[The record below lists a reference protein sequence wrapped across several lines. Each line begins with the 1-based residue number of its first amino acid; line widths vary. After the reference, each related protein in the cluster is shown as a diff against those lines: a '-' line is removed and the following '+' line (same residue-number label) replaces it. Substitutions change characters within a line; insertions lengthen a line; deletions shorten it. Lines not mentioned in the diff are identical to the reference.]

1 MSLLLL
7 VHLYIL
13 HHPSVNGPEYDH
25 NLFNPR
31 VRGLRHRTKAMQDIA
46 YFLVAQIEREVASNI
61 VSSLSFCVIVLAL

>member
-13 HHPSVNGPEYDH
+13 HYPSVNAPEYDH
-25 NLFNPR
+25 DLFNPR
-31 VRGLRHRTKAMQDIA
+31 VRGLRHRTKTMQDIA
-46 YFLVAQIEREVASNI
+46 YFLVAQIEGVASNI